1 MALEGLKGLT
11 AQDRANWEKKYS
23 AYLSGKS
30 SDEIER
36 MYRNEMFKAKFKDRE
51 DYSALKQMSPEERD
65 AFYNKSYTDSI
76 EAVRRSAESWANS
89 SASLSTKY

>member
-36 MYRNEMFKAKFKDRE
+36 MYRNENT
-51 DYSALKQMSPEERD
+51 SSPVTYAGEKNIT
-65 AFYNKSYTDSI
+65 F
-76 EAVRRSAESWANS
+76 
-89 SASLSTKY
+89 STKVNLLVTSTT

>member
-30 SDEIER
+30 SDE
-36 MYRNEMFKAKFKDRE
+36 AGGG
-51 DYSALKQMSPEERD
+51 L
-65 AFYNKSYTDSI
+65 
-76 EAVRRSAESWANS
+76 
-89 SASLSTKY
+89 